1 MLVLHIAGNSG
12 SGKSTLCARIQKEL
26 GIECIDTDIVQDEI
40 IRKHPKLLK
49 DDNFHEIN
57 KLCLQETQKW
67 IKKLKKRG
75 DRYAVI
81 CGISFWEEADPGL
94 YSDYM
99 FFLDVPIEE
108 LYRRK
113 SIRVIKEI
121 SGKKREL
128 LHLFE
133 NPRQDVAAINN
144 EIFYKLEIKG
154 ACLESF
160 DEFKQREEQFRWNY
174 VERKEY
180 NLIDAN
186 VLFDYLKFGKLEETD
201 EKIKEGYVSPTQKLL
216 FHITGP
222 SGCGKTTLG
231 KKIEELSGNTIPV
244 FDSDDF
250 LFRADGDREKAIDLL
265 ESALE
270 ESFAGNKIVV
280 LVGMTVKPSL
290 QFEID
295 HGIVKLGRVIRCD
308 ALTMWKQFNKRML
321 DDIVDKKES
330 IRKFIDEQTVDS
342 TREDIDKT
350 MEFTFGMRG
359 ERFPLPFFSKA
370 EMENTDFNFLLGT
383 APYSYKIM
391 NRDEIVDEVIET
403 SKKNIEGVKEE
414 KEIEKDEEDDIFTE
428 TESFLS

>member
-12 SGKSTLCARIQKEL
+12 SGKSFLCARIQKEL
-26 GIECIDTDIVQDEI
+26 GIECIDTDVVQDEI

-81 CGISFWEEADPGL
+81 CGIAFWEEADPGL

-113 SIRVIKEI
+113 SIRVVKEI

-160 DEFKQREEQFRWNY
+160 DEFKRREEKFRWNY

-180 NLIDAN
+180 NLIGAD

-231 KKIEELSGNTIPV
+231 KRIAELSGNTIPV

-250 LFRADGDREKAIDLL
+250 LFRAEGDREKAIDLL

-270 ESFAGNKIVV
+270 ESFHGNKLVV

-342 TREDIDKT
+342 TLEDIDKT
-350 MEFTFGMRG
+350 MEFTFGLRG
-359 ERFPLPFFSKA
+359 ERFPLPFFSRA

-391 NRDEIVDEVIET
+391 NGDEILSEVIET
-403 SKKNIEGVKEE
+403 SKKKIVGVREE
-414 KEIEKDEEDDIFTE
+414 EEEEEDVVVFTDRDDV
-428 TESFLS
+428 F